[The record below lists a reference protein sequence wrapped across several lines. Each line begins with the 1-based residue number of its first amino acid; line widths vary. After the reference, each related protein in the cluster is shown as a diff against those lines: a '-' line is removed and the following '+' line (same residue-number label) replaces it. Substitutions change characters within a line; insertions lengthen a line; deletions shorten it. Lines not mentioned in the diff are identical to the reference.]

1 MLEEVKPTDEP
12 SEGLTATEDVA
23 VDHTGVHVED
33 NGTNE
38 LQETHEPV
46 ESKTEEILAEAKEDV
61 CPFLIINFLSFLQQI
76 SHISFCSDC
85 VRRCST
91 SCQGRSNYRR

>member
-23 VDHTGVHVED
+23 ADQTGVHVED

-38 LQETHEPV
+38 PQEVTHESV
-46 ESKTEEILAEAKEDV
+46 ESKTEENGAEAKEDV
-61 CPFLIINFLSFLQQI
+61 CPFLYFPIQYNA
-76 SHISFCSDC
+76 
-85 VRRCST
+85 R
-91 SCQGRSNYRR
+91 